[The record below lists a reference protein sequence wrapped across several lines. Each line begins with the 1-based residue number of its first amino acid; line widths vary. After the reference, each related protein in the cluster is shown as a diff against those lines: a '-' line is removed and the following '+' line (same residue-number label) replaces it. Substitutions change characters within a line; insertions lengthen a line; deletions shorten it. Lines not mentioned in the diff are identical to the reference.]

1 MKDHLYLDSYCGFL
15 HYKIYCHEWLGCK
28 KRKKECE
35 LALSQWFRGLS
46 EKTQLAIYYSQRA
59 MRIEERKK
67 RGDKTEVDIRNECP
81 WLTEKVWKE
90 QRITR
95 KYILSGGCMEII
107 TQKIDYG

>member
-1 MKDHLYLDSYCGFL
+1 
-15 HYKIYCHEWLGCK
+15 
-28 KRKKECE
+28 
-35 LALSQWFRGLS
+35 
-46 EKTQLAIYYSQRA
+46 
-59 MRIEERKK
+59 MRIEGRKK
-67 RGDKTEVDIRNECP
+67 RGDKTKVDIRNECP